1 MKPIRK
7 MRLFAA
13 ALAVACLLAAT
24 VRTVA
29 AGRGKA
35 VLTGV
40 VYGDGAPLAGVCV
53 SDGVQFATT
62 DAAGRY
68 RIESDKS
75 AGFVFAVTPSNWVAA
90 EADGV
95 QPLFWAALDEVDARD
110 EQHDFHFASVDQSR
124 YTVMFFTDLHLTN
137 SSEKRDLDHYRSIA
151 LASIS
156 DEAAQASAR
165 GPVYSLNLG
174 DLSHDLYWYQYDFDV
189 SSAKRFLEQNGF
201 PTLLYSI
208 PGNHDNDGATPAGV
222 GVDRRAEHLYRRTF
236 GPTYYAMNIGDVH
249 WIMMDNIIYK
259 NTPGKGKKKRRCS
272 RRPRLRQGVHARTAG
287 VASARP
293 GDGRRLENSLPLHAL
308 SGLLRPRPP
317 DAADRPQS
325 GGFAR
330 CALLALRA
338 GAYLFGTRSPD
349 ALYAGRRLPAFRPVR
364 AARHVGRHVGGEQR
378 FSGVVS

>member
-95 QPLFWAALDEVDARD
+95 QPLFWAALDEADARD

-156 DEAAQASAR
+156 DRRRRADRSTRSIWAICRTISIGISTISTFPR
-165 GPVYSLNLG
+165 PN
-174 DLSHDLYWYQYDFDV
+174 V
-189 SSAKRFLEQNGF
+189 SSNKTVF
-201 PTLLYSI
+201 
-208 PGNHDNDGATPAGV
+208 
-222 GVDRRAEHLYRRTF
+222 
-236 GPTYYAMNIGDVH
+236 
-249 WIMMDNIIYK
+249 
-259 NTPGKGKKKRRCS
+259 RRCCTAFRATTTTTG
-272 RRPRLRQGVHARTAG
+272 RRPPEPVSTVVPNIFIAVR
-287 VASARP
+287 SARP
-293 GDGRRLENSLPLHAL
+293 TMR
-308 SGLLRPRPP
+308 
-317 DAADRPQS
+317 
-325 GGFAR
+325 
-330 CALLALRA
+330 
-338 GAYLFGTRSPD
+338 
-349 ALYAGRRLPAFRPVR
+349 
-364 AARHVGRHVGGEQR
+364 
-378 FSGVVS
+378 

>member
-1 MKPIRK
+1 MKQIRK

-95 QPLFWAALDEVDARD
+95 QPLFWAALDEADARD

-156 DEAAQASAR
+156 DEAAQSTRSIWAICRTISIGISTISTFPR
-165 GPVYSLNLG
+165 PN
-174 DLSHDLYWYQYDFDV
+174 V
-189 SSAKRFLEQNGF
+189 SSNKTVF
-201 PTLLYSI
+201 
-208 PGNHDNDGATPAGV
+208 
-222 GVDRRAEHLYRRTF
+222 
-236 GPTYYAMNIGDVH
+236 
-249 WIMMDNIIYK
+249 
-259 NTPGKGKKKRRCS
+259 RRCCTAFRATTTTTG
-272 RRPRLRQGVHARTAG
+272 RRPPEPVSTVVPNIFIAVR
-287 VASARP
+287 SARP
-293 GDGRRLENSLPLHAL
+293 TMR
-308 SGLLRPRPP
+308 
-317 DAADRPQS
+317 
-325 GGFAR
+325 
-330 CALLALRA
+330 
-338 GAYLFGTRSPD
+338 
-349 ALYAGRRLPAFRPVR
+349 
-364 AARHVGRHVGGEQR
+364 
-378 FSGVVS
+378 

>member
-1 MKPIRK
+1 M
-7 MRLFAA
+7 
-13 ALAVACLLAAT
+13 
-24 VRTVA
+24 
-29 AGRGKA
+29 
-35 VLTGV
+35 
-40 VYGDGAPLAGVCV
+40 

-95 QPLFWAALDEVDARD
+95 QPLFWAALDEADARD

-208 PGNHDNDGATPAGV
+208 PGNHDNDGATPPEPV
-222 GVDRRAEHLYRRTF
+222 STVV
-236 GPTYYAMNIGDVH
+236 PNIFIAV
-249 WIMMDNIIYK
+249 
-259 NTPGKGKKKRRCS
+259 R
-272 RRPRLRQGVHARTAG
+272 
-287 VASARP
+287 SARP
-293 GDGRRLENSLPLHAL
+293 TMR
-308 SGLLRPRPP
+308 
-317 DAADRPQS
+317 
-325 GGFAR
+325 
-330 CALLALRA
+330 
-338 GAYLFGTRSPD
+338 
-349 ALYAGRRLPAFRPVR
+349 
-364 AARHVGRHVGGEQR
+364 
-378 FSGVVS
+378 

>member
-95 QPLFWAALDEVDARD
+95 QPLFWAALDEADARD

-137 SSEKRDLDHYRSIA
+137 SSEKRDLDHYRSA
-151 LASIS
+151 GVDLR
-156 DEAAQASAR
+156 R
-165 GPVYSLNLG
+165 GG
-174 DLSHDLYWYQYDFDV
+174 
-189 SSAKRFLEQNGF
+189 
-201 PTLLYSI
+201 
-208 PGNHDNDGATPAGV
+208 AGV
-222 GVDRRAEHLYRRTF
+222 GARTGLLAQFGRSVARSLLVSVRFRRFLGQTFPRTKRFSDVAVQHSGQPRQRR
-236 GPTYYAMNIGDVH
+236 G
-249 WIMMDNIIYK
+249 
-259 NTPGKGKKKRRCS
+259 
-272 RRPRLRQGVHARTAG
+272 RRPPEPVSTVVPNIFIAVR
-287 VASARP
+287 SARP
-293 GDGRRLENSLPLHAL
+293 TMR
-308 SGLLRPRPP
+308 
-317 DAADRPQS
+317 
-325 GGFAR
+325 
-330 CALLALRA
+330 
-338 GAYLFGTRSPD
+338 
-349 ALYAGRRLPAFRPVR
+349 
-364 AARHVGRHVGGEQR
+364 
-378 FSGVVS
+378 

>member
-95 QPLFWAALDEVDARD
+95 RFSGRRSTRRMPV
-110 EQHDFHFASVDQSR
+110 
-124 YTVMFFTDLHLTN
+124 TN
-137 SSEKRDLDHYRSIA
+137 STTSI
-151 LASIS
+151 LQASIS
-156 DEAAQASAR
+156 R
-165 GPVYSLNLG
+165 
-174 DLSHDLYWYQYDFDV
+174 
-189 SSAKRFLEQNGF
+189 
-201 PTLLYSI
+201 
-208 PGNHDNDGATPAGV
+208 AT
-222 GVDRRAEHLYRRTF
+222 R
-236 GPTYYAMNIGDVH
+236 
-249 WIMMDNIIYK
+249 
-259 NTPGKGKKKRRCS
+259 
-272 RRPRLRQGVHARTAG
+272 
-287 VASARP
+287 
-293 GDGRRLENSLPLHAL
+293 
-308 SGLLRPRPP
+308 
-317 DAADRPQS
+317 
-325 GGFAR
+325 
-330 CALLALRA
+330 
-338 GAYLFGTRSPD
+338 
-349 ALYAGRRLPAFRPVR
+349 
-364 AARHVGRHVGGEQR
+364 
-378 FSGVVS
+378 

>member
-95 QPLFWAALDEVDARD
+95 QPLFWAALDEADARD

-165 GPVYSLNLG
+165 GTISIG
-174 DLSHDLYWYQYDFDV
+174 ISTI
-189 SSAKRFLEQNGF
+189 STF
-201 PTLLYSI
+201 PRPNVTS
-208 PGNHDNDGATPAGV
+208 NKTV
-222 GVDRRAEHLYRRTF
+222 F
-236 GPTYYAMNIGDVH
+236 
-249 WIMMDNIIYK
+249 
-259 NTPGKGKKKRRCS
+259 RRCCTAFRATTTTTG
-272 RRPRLRQGVHARTAG
+272 RRPPEPVSTVVPNIFIAVR
-287 VASARP
+287 SARP
-293 GDGRRLENSLPLHAL
+293 TMR
-308 SGLLRPRPP
+308 
-317 DAADRPQS
+317 
-325 GGFAR
+325 
-330 CALLALRA
+330 
-338 GAYLFGTRSPD
+338 
-349 ALYAGRRLPAFRPVR
+349 
-364 AARHVGRHVGGEQR
+364 
-378 FSGVVS
+378 

>member
-1 MKPIRK
+1 MPESYGKPDLNSKPRNETDSQNAAFRSRTDG
-7 MRLFAA
+7 RLPAGGDRPGPLPPDAA
-13 ALAVACLLAAT
+13 
-24 VRTVA
+24 RPYS
-29 AGRGKA
+29 R
-35 VLTGV
+35 GV

-165 GPVYSLNLG
+165 GPGLLAQFGRSVARSLLVSVRFRRFLG
-174 DLSHDLYWYQYDFDV
+174 QTFPRT
-189 SSAKRFLEQNGF
+189 KRFSDVAVQ
-201 PTLLYSI
+201 YSGQ
-208 PGNHDNDGATPAGV
+208 PRQ
-222 GVDRRAEHLYRRTF
+222 RRGDAAESVSTVV
-236 GPTYYAMNIGDVH
+236 PNIFIAV
-249 WIMMDNIIYK
+249 
-259 NTPGKGKKKRRCS
+259 R
-272 RRPRLRQGVHARTAG
+272 
-287 VASARP
+287 SARP
-293 GDGRRLENSLPLHAL
+293 TMR
-308 SGLLRPRPP
+308 
-317 DAADRPQS
+317 
-325 GGFAR
+325 
-330 CALLALRA
+330 
-338 GAYLFGTRSPD
+338 
-349 ALYAGRRLPAFRPVR
+349 
-364 AARHVGRHVGGEQR
+364 
-378 FSGVVS
+378 